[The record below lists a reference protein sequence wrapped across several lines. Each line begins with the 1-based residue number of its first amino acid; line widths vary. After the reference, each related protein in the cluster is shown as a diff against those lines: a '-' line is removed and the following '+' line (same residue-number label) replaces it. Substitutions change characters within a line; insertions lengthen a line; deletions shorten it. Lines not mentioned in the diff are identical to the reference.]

1 MNKVM
6 SFRSKRPSP
15 LSLDG
20 ISNAEGNG
28 LVGFCWKVHADIC
41 NSKSEG
47 LYDLLDSREG
57 VHVDMVLIIEHNMT
71 SLHVVASLPNESPQ
85 KLPLMKW
92 LLLKGAKVDT
102 RDTLDRL
109 PLDIVWK
116 MMDERATL
124 LLCEYGAVHTSTQNW
139 SE

>member
-20 ISNAEGNG
+20 ITNVESNG
-28 LVGFCWKVHADIC
+28 LVGFCWKIHADIC

-57 VHVDMVLIIEHNMT
+57 VHVDMVLITEHNMT
-71 SLHVVASLPNESPQ
+71 SLYVVASLPNESPQ

-92 LLLKGAKVDT
+92 LLRQGAKVDA

-109 PLDIVWK
+109 PLDIVSK
-116 MMDERATL
+116 MNDQDAIEL
-124 LLCEYGAVHTSTQNW
+124 LRSYQVTTENDLLY
-139 SE
+139 